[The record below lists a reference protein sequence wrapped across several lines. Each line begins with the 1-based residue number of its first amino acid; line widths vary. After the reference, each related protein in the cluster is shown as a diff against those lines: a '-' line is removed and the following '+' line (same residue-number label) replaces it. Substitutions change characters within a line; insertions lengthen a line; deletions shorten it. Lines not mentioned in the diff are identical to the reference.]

1 MANLTQLTAVIALG
15 ALTVTSA
22 SAEIIA
28 QFEFNETA
36 GGIST
41 ALDSSS
47 NGFSWVD
54 DSDVALTGSGGLA
67 FSGGF
72 ANSASSGTY
81 SAISSGS
88 IFARLDLD
96 PFAISDTTPG
106 VNRDDGQTQLRFG
119 FDFGSGTTVMANW
132 RLRDDSRAL
141 QIIDG
146 TATGVYSQ
154 FATDGTDSDGVSVIF
169 GINLD
174 TDTYSV
180 WMNDTRAAGVGNYV
194 AQATDTALASTI
206 SSLAAPRIHLTQ
218 YFNDGDDV
226 VVDFAA
232 WGTDFNEIAGITPAA
247 VPEPSTVGLFAG
259 LMVMGFAYTRRR
271 RG

>member
-1 MANLTQLTAVIALG
+1 M
-15 ALTVTSA
+15 
-22 SAEIIA
+22 
-28 QFEFNETA
+28 
-36 GGIST
+36 
-41 ALDSSS
+41 
-47 NGFSWVD
+47 
-54 DSDVALTGSGGLA
+54 
-67 FSGGF
+67 
-72 ANSASSGTY
+72 
-81 SAISSGS
+81 
-88 IFARLDLD
+88 
-96 PFAISDTTPG
+96 
-106 VNRDDGQTQLRFG
+106 
-119 FDFGSGTTVMANW
+119 
-132 RLRDDSRAL
+132 
-141 QIIDG
+141 
-146 TATGVYSQ
+146 
-154 FATDGTDSDGVSVIF
+154 IF

-174 TDTYSV
+174 PDTYSV